1 MKIDPDL
8 YVSVGHAADIAC
20 VSRFWMRQQVQAG
33 KIAGVSMDGI
43 WFVLRSAAEG
53 FERHPTAGRPRSE
66 KTPKFSRTKVST
78 QHKKP

>member
-1 MKIDPDL
+1 
-8 YVSVGHAADIAC
+8 
-20 VSRFWMRQQVQAG
+20 
-33 KIAGVSMDGI
+33 MDGI